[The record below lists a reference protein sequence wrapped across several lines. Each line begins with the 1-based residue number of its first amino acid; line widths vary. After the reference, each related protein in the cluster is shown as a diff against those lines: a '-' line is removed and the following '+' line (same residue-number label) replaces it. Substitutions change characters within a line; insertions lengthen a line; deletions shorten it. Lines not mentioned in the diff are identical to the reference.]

1 MTIWGGEG
9 GISAAPGAGGA
20 QEGSWGRS
28 LTSQPI
34 RRRKPWSSRE
44 IPPITA
50 TVRMPRGFPN
60 LMVSSS
66 ICWASSRVGA
76 RMMA

>member
-1 MTIWGGEG
+1 M
-9 GISAAPGAGGA
+9 SAAW
-20 QEGSWGRS
+20 GSTVPPRS
-28 LTSQPI
+28 PHRPPQWTTLTSQPM

-44 IPPITA
+44 MPPITA
-50 TVRMPRGFPN
+50 TVRIPRGFPN